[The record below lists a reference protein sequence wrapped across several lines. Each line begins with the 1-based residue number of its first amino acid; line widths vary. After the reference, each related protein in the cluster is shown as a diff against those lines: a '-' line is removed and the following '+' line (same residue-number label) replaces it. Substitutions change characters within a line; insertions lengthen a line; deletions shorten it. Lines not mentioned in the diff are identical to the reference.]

1 VEVLKKAIIK
11 MIIITLSMSNLI
23 KSFGNV
29 TLFIKI
35 LRSDLSNVQINTVGK
50 VPIKFPKF
58 ISFKIFCIDVMF
70 CTNMLV
76 LYDVLRFSVVIS
88 WCFYVVNCQVSVS
101 LCLIN
106 LKEKTFSS
114 DNLIISFSSKE
125 FLI

>member
-58 ISFKIFCIDVMF
+58 ISFKTFRIDVMF

-76 LYDVLRFSVVIS
+76 WDDVLRFSVFIS
-88 WCFYVVNCQVSVS
+88 WCFYVMNCEVSVS

-106 LKEKTFSS
+106 LKEKVFSS
-114 DNLIISFSSKE
+114 DNLIISFSSKD